1 MFSLACVSVAV
12 LPILGLPEATGDC
25 RLEILALQTID
36 KRTITEF
43 EANVEAYVRLHRHFV
58 RALPMTQLSDE
69 EGWSV
74 SDELRA
80 ALVVAR
86 PLARQGGFFTPR
98 VTDMFRSRID
108 RALLLNAVAP
118 PPAPLYEPLLGEPGP
133 SVNEQF
139 PRVLRSVEWPALA
152 GVLPVIPAEL
162 AYAFWGRDLVLVDVS
177 ADLVIDV
184 LPDALPD
191 GVRPGGVYVWTTPA
205 INEGEFQTAT
215 NAHITTIWDCP
226 FVAPPTIS
234 PPTSTT
240 REALPSGLRPTPL

>member
-12 LPILGLPEATGDC
+12 LAILGLPETIGNC
-25 RLEILALQTID
+25 RLEILTLQTTEE
-36 KRTITEF
+36 RTIAEF
-43 EANVEAYVRLHRHFV
+43 DASVEAYVRLHRHFV
-58 RALPMTQLSDE
+58 RALPMTRVGDQ

-80 ALVVAR
+80 ALVAAR

-98 VTDMFRSRID
+98 VTDVFRSRID

-118 PPAPLYEPLLGEPGP
+118 PPAALYEPLLGEPSP

-162 AYAFWGRDLVLVDVS
+162 AYAFWGRDLVLIDVS

-191 GVRPGGVYVWTTPA
+191 GACPGRVYV
-205 INEGEFQTAT
+205 
-215 NAHITTIWDCP
+215 
-226 FVAPPTIS
+226 
-234 PPTSTT
+234 
-240 REALPSGLRPTPL
+240 